1 MKIYNFTQ
9 KNTVDTTSKII
20 RNICIHCR
28 QENRIYVEPKD
39 YLDWLNKDRYVQ
51 DIWTTLSQQ
60 DRELIISGTH
70 SECWNEMFPD
80 EDE

>member
-9 KNTVDTTSKII
+9 RDTVDTTSKII

-39 YLDWLNKDRYVQ
+39 YLDWFNKDRYVQ

-60 DRELIISGTH
+60 DREIIISGTH
-70 SECWNEMFPD
+70 PECWNEMFPD

>member
-9 KNTVDTTSKII
+9 KDTVDTTSKII

-39 YLDWLNKDRYVQ
+39 YLDWFNKDRYVQ